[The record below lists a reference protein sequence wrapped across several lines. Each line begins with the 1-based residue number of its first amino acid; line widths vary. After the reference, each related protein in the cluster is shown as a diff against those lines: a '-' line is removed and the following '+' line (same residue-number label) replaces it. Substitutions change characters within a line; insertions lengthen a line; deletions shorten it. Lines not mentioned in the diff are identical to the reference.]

1 MKHRKTKKNNGAAAM
16 AVTVVLFVLLIGLTA
31 ALIMVFRA
39 TSAEVDTFDLNRV
52 TSDKEQAEID
62 ITGYF
67 LPEFAGIT
75 TDGVRLGI
83 SSSAGIVREV
93 FRLAAPA
100 VSEILKEEHLKG
112 ELTDEEWL
120 ALADEEDSLYFRFHQ
135 QVPLT
140 VLSLFSGLYGSGE
153 ENGGADGYV
162 YEMLVLPYSESIRR
176 RSGVIRAAVRDSEG
190 KSLLFMKALPDYVLT
205 AEALEQTADSYRS
218 SLYAFRFDGN
228 SCASPTEPVFLSPVS
243 FRNIIING
251 DTATMLHD
259 SESETETLLRSFGL
273 NPDKLLSTHK
283 GADGACSFIDTR
295 GILYIRSSEIEY
307 RSTSDG
313 GLRVSDLTAREWDTE
328 PHIVQSCIAASVG
341 IWNRI
346 RAIGR
351 LYTGDEADL
360 MLSSVSSDG
369 HRVTVRFLYTVDNLR
384 IASEQPAMET
394 VFENGILRS
403 AKIHTIAVMTL
414 GTRGVSLSEGWFL
427 GTLDRTIPRN
437 VTLVYRNRYAPVDS
451 ADYTSDAVGAE
462 WAAVSAAGKEDD

>member
-1 MKHRKTKKNNGAAAM
+1 MV
-16 AVTVVLFVLLIGLTA
+16 VTAVLFVVLIGLTA

-39 TSAEVDTFDLNRV
+39 TSSEVDAFDLNRV

-75 TDGVRLGI
+75 SGGVRLGI
-83 SSSAGIVREV
+83 CSSAGIVREV

-100 VSEILKEEHLKG
+100 VSEILTEEFLEG
-112 ELTDEEWL
+112 ELSDEEWL
-120 ALADEEDSLYFRFHQ
+120 LLAAEKDSLYFRFHQ
-135 QVPLT
+135 QIPLT
-140 VLSLFSGLYGSGE
+140 VLSLFSGLYSGRE
-153 ENGGADGYV
+153 ETCGTDGYV
-162 YEMLVLPYSESIRR
+162 YEMLVLPYSESGRR
-176 RSGVIRAAVRDSEG
+176 RNGVIRAAFRDSEG
-190 KSLLFMKALPDYVLT
+190 KSLLFSKTQPDYVLT
-205 AEALEQTADSYRS
+205 AEDLEQTADSYHS
-218 SLYAFRFDGN
+218 SLYAFRFDSN
-228 SCASPTEPVFLSPVS
+228 SCSSPTEPVFLSSVS

-259 SESETETLLRSFGL
+259 SESETEILLRSFGL

-283 GADGACSFIDTR
+283 ETNGACSFIDTR

-313 GLRVSDLTAREWDTE
+313 GLRVSDLTSREWDTE
-328 PHIVQSCIAASVG
+328 AHTVQSCIAASVG

-351 LYTGDEADL
+351 LYTGDEADPI
-360 MLSSVSSDG
+360 LSSVSSDG
-369 HRVTVRFLYTVDNLR
+369 HTVTVRFLYTVDNLR
-384 IASEQPAMET
+384 IASDQPAMET

-427 GTLDRTIPRN
+427 GTLNRTIPRN

-462 WAAVSAAGKEDD
+462 WAAVSAVGKEDD